1 MVLLSEPEELSA
13 GQSPARSPDGDA
25 AAHQRITSY
34 VPSHAEAQPPR
45 VSLQKQNQR
54 GDWTTGTDTG

>member
-25 AAHQRITSY
+25 AAHQRIASY